1 MESVKEIKNLSQAQL
16 TGFMS
21 RKISLTRNEATTTTT
36 HIQNFLWSAARGER
50 DNKPLAFSYRQRKRK
65 ARAAAHN

>member
-1 MESVKEIKNLSQAQL
+1 MENVMEKPKIVEDIKEIKNLSQAQL

-21 RKISLTRNEATTTTT
+21 RKISLTRNEATTT

-50 DNKPLAFSYRQRKRK
+50 DNKPFAFS
-65 ARAAAHN
+65 